1 MKWQGISRR
10 KSTGGRLRRARGK
23 RKFEAGRE
31 AAETHVGAHVK
42 EDVKKVIKARGGT
55 KKCRLLRAKM
65 VNVVDRESG
74 VVTRAEI
81 ETVVENLANQHY
93 VRRDIVTKGAVIK
106 TSAGIA
112 RVTSK
117 PGQDGIVNA
126 VLIE

>member
-10 KSTGGRLRRARGK
+10 KSTGGRLRRARG
-23 RKFEAGRE
+23 G
-31 AAETHVGAHVK
+31 
-42 EDVKKVIKARGGT
+42 KKKY
-55 KKCRLLRAKM
+55 RLLRAKM

-81 ETVVENLANQHY
+81 ETVVENSANQHY